1 MNHSPEIDTEA
12 DAVRRSIAASLD
24 TGSSALAEF
33 SRRYARTPGH
43 KNAARAIRVNI
54 HSIEDQATVERLR
67 HQMNELLD
75 GILQEHENNDP
86 DASSDLEA
94 RRRLF
99 TKFRK
104 EPVKLETVCRLTRLE
119 KRFARSGFAV
129 GPISCDF
136 RAGEITALVGENA
149 NGKTTLLRTIV
160 GEYGASNGQ
169 ISFPALS
176 SGTNWRWGDVSQK
189 IGYLPQQLLPRI
201 GSLRDAL
208 YFRAALRGLTPPE
221 SETQVDYLI
230 ARLGLGEHI
239 TKTWWRLSGGFQLKF
254 ALAEALAGKPK
265 FLVLDEPLANLDPKA
280 QAALLSDI
288 RDLAKSAVAP
298 MAVIISSQVLY
309 PLEAISDNLI
319 FLRNGSVVYNGRTRE
334 IGLDRIFNLYECDA
348 AISLSALSDRI
359 GEHVED
365 ITYNG
370 VYFIIKAPLSLSFSG
385 FLEILKRENIE
396 FEHVRDISQKIAS
409 LFEVGK

>member
-1 MNHSPEIDTEA
+1 MNHLPEISTEA
-12 DAVRRSIAASLD
+12 EAVRRSIAASLE

-33 SRRYARTPGH
+33 SRRYARSSGH

-54 HSIEDQATVERLR
+54 RNIEDQAVVERLR
-67 HQMNELLD
+67 RQMNEILD
-75 GILQEHENNDP
+75 GILEEQDDGDP
-86 DASSDLEA
+86 SALSGLEA

-99 TKFRK
+99 TEFRREAVK
-104 EPVKLETVCRLTRLE
+104 QETICKLEGLE
-119 KRFARSGFAV
+119 KRFTRTGFSV
-129 GPISCDF
+129 GPVSCDF

-160 GEYGASNGQ
+160 GEYRVSNGH

-176 SGTNWRWGDVSQK
+176 PNANWRWGNVSQK

-239 TKTWWRLSGGFQLKF
+239 TKTWWRLSGGFQLRF

-359 GEHVED
+359 GEHVKD
-365 ITYNG
+365 ITHNG

-396 FEHVRDISQKIAS
+396 FKHVRDISQKIAS
-409 LFEVGK
+409 LFE